1 MDSNKYEDELRKLRV
16 IKDDYKLE
24 TTKRDSSWKEYSDIL
39 QIVKKLKET
48 YKNSDVDEKSFDEL
62 MIRIA
67 TAFKNNEESKAT
79 FDKSVKLST
88 PNTQCATDVLK
99 AHIDHKH
106 V

>member
-1 MDSNKYEDELRKLRV
+1 MKSGRLAVNVLIDLYNLKL
-16 IKDDYKLE
+16 
-24 TTKRDSSWKEYSDIL
+24 
-39 QIVKKLKET
+39 
-48 YKNSDVDEKSFDEL
+48 
-62 MIRIA
+62 
-67 TAFKNNEESKAT
+67 ESKAT

>member
-1 MDSNKYEDELRKLRV
+1 
-16 IKDDYKLE
+16 
-24 TTKRDSSWKEYSDIL
+24 
-39 QIVKKLKET
+39 
-48 YKNSDVDEKSFDEL
+48 